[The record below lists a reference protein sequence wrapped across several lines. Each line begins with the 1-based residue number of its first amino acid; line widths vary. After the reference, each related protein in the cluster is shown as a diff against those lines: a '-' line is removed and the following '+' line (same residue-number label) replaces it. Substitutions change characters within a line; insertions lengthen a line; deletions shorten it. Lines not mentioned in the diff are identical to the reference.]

1 MWQSL
6 FAVIRALASQVWP
19 WRERYQSECRHPGFT
34 TAYAILWFEWQVS
47 DIIFFIEIH
56 SRFHKT
62 PYLHGGVLSSLSIFV
77 QSFGSFLVFGFFFLN
92 ASSVLGS
99 AFFFFAFW
107 TLRVISTLAISRL
120 VFKKAF
126 HDAMQETLE
135 RDSWQGKN

>member
-77 QSFGSFLVFGFFFLN
+77 QSFGSFLVFGFFFLMHHQSLEVLF
-92 ASSVLGS
+92 SSLLFELCVLFQLWLFLGL
-99 AFFFFAFW
+99 F
-107 TLRVISTLAISRL
+107 LRRHFTMPCKR
-120 VFKKAF
+120 
-126 HDAMQETLE
+126 H
-135 RDSWQGKN
+135 